1 MALLQGIL
9 DNSFGISGEKILID
23 SASNA
28 GKIFIYSSQ
37 THIIYS
43 TNNHIILHNI
53 DTSQNLLTESISN
66 IEINDIYLQSNILHF
81 VGRNI
86 QENIGVYGT
95 CNLTSLA
102 VNIDSM
108 SNSINCKHVF
118 LDTGIIHILL
128 LDTNGNAIL
137 RKIDDTTITN
147 INVYNNDIY
156 FTLNGYY
163 IHNNL
168 IYVFIE
174 TFDETNNVYK
184 PKIVTIDSS
193 TTNTISLFTSSTQ
206 NIFLQKCILI
216 NNTPTIV
223 YVAQDTITTQSV
235 ENILNLT
242 PNTISFCAL
251 ATPDTIIHSF
261 SISDA
266 FIESLTA
273 ISYVNGSAYLIGYVY
288 NLSGTKIN
296 YLSALVDSTC
306 HLDTSFSGNGY
317 HIETSITDDYF
328 APLNHIETVK
338 SNDDVY
344 IMTPIELKDENY
356 ETIMISK
363 LQYNVSSGG
372 DNGNGSTNS
381 PPIDISL
388 NNLTIAENAG
398 PNALVGTLSTTDPD
412 ANETFVYT
420 LVSGFGDN
428 SYFDISGAQLRAKQ
442 SLNYED
448 VHGPSYSIKVKST
461 DSSGN
466 FIEREFTITVT
477 NVNETPTDISLNNLT
492 IAENAGVNALV
503 GTFSTTD
510 PDDNETFVYS
520 LVPGFGDNIYFDISG
535 AQLIAKQ
542 SLNFEDVHGVNYS
555 IKVKSTDSSGNYIER
570 QFTITVTDVNEPYYI
585 LQNDLVNDNKIL
597 IYNTGESFTFIDTQ
611 YPSLIQTST
620 IYYGN
625 GNLNLGDI
633 SSSNV
638 QASVVNAT
646 SDNRFIFS
654 PIDSATKAANNIPG
668 DFAMIL
674 KVIDN
679 SGNIQTNINIP
690 IDIYLDNSLGSIVN
704 LYVDGENAG
713 SGQFQEKIG
722 NKYRYRV
729 TLLKGNGGIYGIF
742 SNPTS
747 ASVGSDPH
755 ITTLFGKK
763 YDFHPSTRRNYTL
776 FKSKDINVTSHFS
789 GLKSGVYYD
798 KVEVELPNKDRIKI
812 NFNKHTVKGKS
823 SLVEMSKEVYPIKY
837 ENRTSDKSVGK
848 IFEPLKPMTKLA
860 IDGKNPVNMFIDFKT
875 RYVFFE
881 FPKSVPAIS
890 EMTGLI
896 IDAPYLN

>member
-1 MALLQGIL
+1 M
-9 DNSFGISGEKILID
+9 
-23 SASNA
+23 
-28 GKIFIYSSQ
+28 
-37 THIIYS
+37 
-43 TNNHIILHNI
+43 
-53 DTSQNLLTESISN
+53 
-66 IEINDIYLQSNILHF
+66 
-81 VGRNI
+81 
-86 QENIGVYGT
+86 
-95 CNLTSLA
+95 
-102 VNIDSM
+102 
-108 SNSINCKHVF
+108 
-118 LDTGIIHILL
+118 
-128 LDTNGNAIL
+128 
-137 RKIDDTTITN
+137 
-147 INVYNNDIY
+147 
-156 FTLNGYY
+156 
-163 IHNNL
+163 
-168 IYVFIE
+168 
-174 TFDETNNVYK
+174 
-184 PKIVTIDSS
+184 
-193 TTNTISLFTSSTQ
+193 
-206 NIFLQKCILI
+206 
-216 NNTPTIV
+216 
-223 YVAQDTITTQSV
+223 
-235 ENILNLT
+235 
-242 PNTISFCAL
+242 
-251 ATPDTIIHSF
+251 
-261 SISDA
+261 
-266 FIESLTA
+266 
-273 ISYVNGSAYLIGYVY
+273 
-288 NLSGTKIN
+288 
-296 YLSALVDSTC
+296 
-306 HLDTSFSGNGY
+306 
-317 HIETSITDDYF
+317 
-328 APLNHIETVK
+328 
-338 SNDDVY
+338 
-344 IMTPIELKDENY
+344 
-356 ETIMISK
+356 
-363 LQYNVSSGG
+363 
-372 DNGNGSTNS
+372 
-381 PPIDISL
+381 
-388 NNLTIAENAG
+388 
-398 PNALVGTLSTTDPD
+398 GTLSTTDPD

-654 PIDSATKAANNIPG
+654 SIDSATKAANNIPG

-722 NKYRYRV
+722 DKYRYRV

-848 IFEPLKPMTKLA
+848 IFEPLNPMTKLA